1 MGGTGL
7 QERGR
12 SLRDQWASKI
22 SSVNLNLALYCRS
35 ESGGNREVSHSR
47 ERKQEKPT
55 LGSIEFQG
63 QFSELVVI
71 MKQRLSWG
79 C

>member
-12 SLRDQWASKI
+12 SLRDQWASNI

-35 ESGGNREVSHSR
+35 ESGGNREVTIPER
-47 ERKQEKPT
+47 ENRKSQHLEVLNFKVN
-55 LGSIEFQG
+55 SV
-63 QFSELVVI
+63 S
-71 MKQRLSWG
+71 
-79 C
+79 